1 MRPWYCKPFK
11 PNRDWLAK
19 YPTPAE
25 SKKSTNI
32 YGVPPY
38 RAEIPGT
45 YAPKPFDVPRHEI
58 ERLIEER
65 KAYELARMQGLIIEP
80 PLSALM

>member
-11 PNRDWLAK
+11 PDRAWCAK
-19 YPTPAE
+19 YPIPA
-25 SKKSTNI
+25 SPRKYI

-45 YAPKPFDVPRHEI
+45 FAPRPFADVPRVEI

-65 KAYELARMQGLIIEP
+65 RAYELAVMQGLVLEP
-80 PLSALM
+80 PLYELM